1 MNGLNED
8 LRYGWRILWKRPV
21 FTLVAA
27 LTLALGVG
35 ANTAVFSLVNEFL
48 LRQLAVRNPG
58 ELMFVRD
65 REPDGSSGP
74 GIDLKTFEVL
84 RDENHSFSGL
94 VAFDDSNISAVVDS
108 TAEYDRVD
116 FWLMMRRHR
125 RGQFAVFDSGCNV
138 S

>member
-48 LRQLAVRNPG
+48 VRQLAVRNP
-58 ELMFVRD
+58 
-65 REPDGSSGP
+65 
-74 GIDLKTFEVL
+74 
-84 RDENHSFSGL
+84 
-94 VAFDDSNISAVVDS
+94 
-108 TAEYDRVD
+108 
-116 FWLMMRRHR
+116 
-125 RGQFAVFDSGCNV
+125 
-138 S
+138 